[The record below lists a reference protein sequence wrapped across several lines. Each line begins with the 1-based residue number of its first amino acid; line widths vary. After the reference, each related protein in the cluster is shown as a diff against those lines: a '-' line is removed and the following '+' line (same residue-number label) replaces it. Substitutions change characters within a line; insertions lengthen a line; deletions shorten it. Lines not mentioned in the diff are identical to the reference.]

1 MPKPIAKTCAE
12 LHQWLR
18 DYCDPELAALL
29 VVGPDGYVYDSDDL
43 EHCQTCHTTSLHEDI
58 TCGICEPCF
67 QRVDQE
73 PRVKRIRQAMVRR
86 L

>member
-12 LHQWLR
+12 FHRYLR
-18 DYCDPELAALL
+18 DYYDPEVAALL

-67 QRVDQE
+67 QDGGELEHQ
-73 PRVKRIRQAMVRR
+73 QALGAMVRR